1 MVDEVL
7 TAGVCMVRVHAYI
20 FKKCNR
26 ILFLKRKEK
35 KSWIPKDKICIL
47 LCSPLLS
54 YILHWILFKIYSA
67 LQCMVV
73 WSQQWD
79 APACPSPTEPEISLT
94 RAKYESTPQKS
105 RCHVRSHHSP
115 DRSVHACIQ
124 IRRGPTWRNEIPVD
138 RDDPGWLLRVR
149 CRNGAKKRTLT
160 RSHSRTFGLCA

>member
-67 LQCMVV
+67 LQCMVI

-79 APACPSPTEPEISLT
+79 APACPSPPPTWNISHASQV
-94 RAKYESTPQKS
+94 RASQHRKS
-105 RCHVRSHHSP
+105 HDATSNP
-115 DRSVHACIQ
+115 IIAPSVHASK
-124 IRRGPTWRNEIPVD
+124 IRRPYVEE
-138 RDDPGWLLRVR
+138 RDSRRSWWADCYAYNAAMEL
-149 CRNGAKKRTLT
+149 KRGYK
-160 RSHSRTFGLCA
+160 SCNQFS

>member
-47 LCSPLLS
+47 HCSPLLS

-67 LQCMVV
+67 LQCMVI

-79 APACPSPTEPEISLT
+79 APACPSPPPTWNISHASQV
-94 RAKYESTPQKS
+94 RASQHRKS
-105 RCHVRSHHSP
+105 HDATDKTHHSSIRP
-115 DRSVHACIQ
+115 CIQ
-124 IRRGPTWRNEIPVD
+124 NTPALRGGTRFPSIVMS
-138 RDDPGWLLRVR
+138 GLLRVQ
-149 CRNGAKKRTLT
+149 CRNGA
-160 RSHSRTFGLCA
+160 